1 MQCSVFIAASLDGFI
16 ARLDGR
22 IDWLSVVD
30 RPREDYGYRAFHDS
44 FDVLIVGRKTYE
56 MALSYDSWPYAG
68 KRCIVLTHG
77 AFEAKHGEEFYSGSP
92 RALVA
97 YLSAE
102 DAKRAYVD
110 GGAVIQQFLTDG
122 LINDMTVSIIP
133 VLLGEGI
140 PLFGN
145 TGRDVP
151 LKLVANRA
159 FQSGLVQLEY
169 RLPEQTDS

>member
-1 MQCSVFIAASLDGFI
+1 MRCSVFIAASLDGFI
-16 ARLDGR
+16 ARVDGG
-22 IDWLSVVD
+22 IDWLSVVE

-44 FDVLIVGRKTYE
+44 FDVLIVGRRTYE
-56 MALSYDSWPYAG
+56 MALSFDSWPYAG
-68 KRCIVLTHG
+68 KRCIVLTHS
-77 AFEAKHGEEFYSGSP
+77 AFEAKHGEEFYAGPP

-97 YLSAE
+97 RLSAE
-102 DAKRAYVD
+102 NARRAYVD
-110 GGAVIQQFLTDG
+110 GGAVIQQFLADG

-140 PLFGN
+140 RLFGN

-169 RLPEQTDS
+169 RLPADS